1 MVVLNEV
8 ALNNIEVLSNLKND
22 EIKFNGLTIKSIDA
36 KDEDY
41 KQVDNLSE
49 IEYIIYFTFHQL
61 ILYIQ
66 KNNDKQKINKSE
78 LIESMDT
85 AIYNIYLYFKLNEED
100 NSNIIKILNQIE
112 ELLYIIENDNKYSLF
127 SKFNIYMIYFINPII
142 DLVSDLKQKYTLYY
156 NFYNYVCY
164 KDNLDALN
172 ELLNDITSEEE
183 EEESDDED
191 ISDLEE
197 EKEKEEGECE
207 EGENQDEEGENQ
219 DEEGEN
225 QDEED
230 EEVEEGENQD
240 EEVDDTLEIIEKE
253 EEDNMEDTDV
263 SDKTWTPG
271 IFRYAFYVPPTSIK

>member
-22 EIKFNGLTIKSIDA
+22 EIKFNGLSIKSIDD

-41 KQVDNLSE
+41 KQVDNLSD

-78 LIESMDT
+78 LIDSMDT

-100 NSNIIKILNQIE
+100 NSNIIKILDQIE

-127 SKFNIYMIYFINPII
+127 SKFNIYMIYFLNPII

-183 EEESDDED
+183 SESEEEGEGEE
-191 ISDLEE
+191 ISDLEDNE
-197 EKEKEEGECE
+197 DEQDNEGEEGEGGEEGEEDNEDEEGEGEEGEGE
-207 EGENQDEEGENQ
+207 EGEN
-219 DEEGEN
+219 
-225 QDEED
+225 
-230 EEVEEGENQD
+230 
-240 EEVDDTLEIIEKE
+240 VDDTLEIIEKE
-253 EEDNMEDTDV
+253 EDTLEIIE
-263 SDKTWTPG
+263 KEEEWTPM
-271 IFRYAFYVPPTSIK
+271 IFRSVFFSSPTSIK

>member
-8 ALNNIEVLSNLKND
+8 ALNNIDVLSNLKND
-22 EIKFNGLTIKSIDA
+22 KIKFNGLSIKSIDD
-36 KDEDY
+36 KEEDY
-41 KQVDNLSE
+41 KHIDNLNE
-49 IEYIIYFTFHQL
+49 IEYIIYFTFHQI

-66 KNNDKQKINKSE
+66 KYDDKQKINKSE

-85 AIYNIYLYFKLNEED
+85 AICNIYLYFKLNEED

-112 ELLYIIENDNKYSLF
+112 ELLYIIENDIKYSLF

-142 DLVSDLKQKYTLYY
+142 DLVSDLKQKYKLYY

-172 ELLNDITSEEE
+172 ELLNDITSDGE

-197 EKEKEEGECE
+197 ENECKGDLEGEKEDVDEGVD
-207 EGENQDEEGENQ
+207 EGVDEQEK
-219 DEEGEN
+219 
-225 QDEED
+225 ED
-230 EEVEEGENQD
+230 
-240 EEVDDTLEIIEKE
+240 DDTLEIIEKE
-253 EEDNMEDTDV
+253 EEDDMEDTDIA
-263 SDKTWTPG
+263 DKTWTPG

>member
-22 EIKFNGLTIKSIDA
+22 EIKFNGLSIKSIDD

-41 KQVDNLSE
+41 KQVDNLSD

-66 KNNDKQKINKSE
+66 KNNDKLKINKSE
-78 LIESMDT
+78 LIDSMDT

-100 NSNIIKILNQIE
+100 NSNIIKILDQIE

-142 DLVSDLKQKYTLYY
+142 DLVTDLKQKYTLYY

-172 ELLNDITSEEE
+172 ELLNDITSDEEDEDEVEDNDEEE
-183 EEESDDED
+183 EEEQSD
-191 ISDLEE
+191 EE
-197 EKEKEEGECE
+197 EENEIENVDDTLEIIEK
-207 EGENQDEEGENQ
+207 EGENEEEEEN
-219 DEEGEN
+219 EIEN
-225 QDEED
+225 
-230 EEVEEGENQD
+230 
-240 EEVDDTLEIIEKE
+240 VDDTLEIIEKE
-253 EEDNMEDTDV
+253 EDTLEIIE
-263 SDKTWTPG
+263 KEEEWTPM
-271 IFRYAFYVPPTSIK
+271 IFRSVFFSSPTSIK

>member
-22 EIKFNGLTIKSIDA
+22 EIKFNGLWIKSNDD

-66 KNNDKQKINKSE
+66 KNNDKQKINKLD
-78 LIESMDT
+78 LIEKMDT
-85 AIYNIYLYFKLNEED
+85 AVYNIYLYFKFD
-100 NSNIIKILNQIE
+100 DCGNIIKILNQIE

-142 DLVSDLKQKYTLYY
+142 DLVSDLKQKYKLYY

-172 ELLNDITSEEE
+172 ELLNDITSDEEE
-183 EEESDDED
+183 EDEQSEGED
-191 ISDLEE
+191 ISDLEDNE
-197 EKEKEEGECE
+197 GEEGEEDNEGEGGE
-207 EGENQDEEGENQ
+207 EGEEGGGEEGEEGEEDN
-219 DEEGEN
+219 EEG
-225 QDEED
+225 DEGD
-230 EEVEEGENQD
+230 
-240 EEVDDTLEIIEKE
+240 EVDDTLEIIEKE
-253 EEDNMEDTDV
+253 EEDTMEDTDV

>member
-22 EIKFNGLTIKSIDA
+22 EIKFNGLTIKSIDD

-61 ILYIQ
+61 IVYIQ

-183 EEESDDED
+183 EEESEEEQNDED

-197 EKEKEEGECE
+197 EGEGEE
-207 EGENQDEEGENQ
+207 DEENEE
-219 DEEGEN
+219 DEEVEN

-230 EEVEEGENQD
+230 ENQDENQD

>member
-8 ALNNIEVLSNLKND
+8 ALNNIDVLSNLKND
-22 EIKFNGLTIKSIDA
+22 KIKFNGLTIKSIDD

-49 IEYIIYFTFHQL
+49 IEYIIYFTFHQI

-66 KNNDKQKINKSE
+66 KYDDKQTINKSE
-78 LIESMDT
+78 LIDSMDT
-85 AIYNIYLYFKLNEED
+85 AIYNIYLYFKFNEVD
-100 NSNIIKILNQIE
+100 DSNIIRILNQIE
-112 ELLYIIENDNKYSLF
+112 ELIYTIENDNKYSLF

-142 DLVSDLKQKYTLYY
+142 EVVKDLKQKYTLYY

-172 ELLNDITSEEE
+172 ELLNDGEDEEKEEQSDLEEEEVNEEE
-183 EEESDDED
+183 EEE
-191 ISDLEE
+191 
-197 EKEKEEGECE
+197 EEGEEGEEEEE
-207 EGENQDEEGENQ
+207 EGEGGGGEE
-219 DEEGEN
+219 
-225 QDEED
+225 
-230 EEVEEGENQD
+230 
-240 EEVDDTLEIIEKE
+240 DDTLEIIEK